1 MKYRESNRCEF
12 RAKLAEMFAKICIL
26 ATLPHLGK
34 MRVLGGVLG
43 GWGKHGFWGFLGVLG
58 ISRILMNSMV
68 CGNL

>member
-34 MRVLGGVLG
+34 MRVLGGFWGPPEIGGFCVFWVLG
-43 GWGKHGFWGFLGVLG
+43 KSVKFDEFVG
-58 ISRILMNSMV
+58 
-68 CGNL
+68 CENL